1 MKLKNTNLTWTAL
14 LFSAFGQL
22 CDVSN
27 LVHVA
32 ATQSPAYVRGYCGAT
47 IFMAIATYL
56 GLIQLASLRKQ
67 AQELS
72 ASVKAQR

>member
-1 MKLKNTNLTWTAL
+1 MKLQNTNLNL
-14 LFSAFGQL
+14 DSIIFFAFNQL
-22 CDVSN
+22 CDMPN
-27 LVHVA
+27 LAHVA

-47 IFMAIATYL
+47 VFMAIATFWV
-56 GLIQLASLRKQ
+56 LASLRKQ